1 MNRVDAHGL
10 KIAPELFDFIA
21 KEATPKTGISPDTF
35 WAGLAGIIAKLA
47 PKNRELLAFRD
58 ALQVKIDDWH
68 RTHKGKAFDM
78 NAYTAFLK
86 EIGYLLPE
94 PATKTVETANVDEEI
109 GKICGPQLVVPL
121 TNARYALN
129 AANARWGSLYDAFYG
144 TDAIPHD
151 PSEGGKGY
159 NKARGDKVI
168 AKAKAFLDAAA
179 PLATGSHTDVTS
191 YSVIAGQL
199 AVKLKSGN
207 ATALKSAEQFAGYQ
221 GDAAAPTA
229 ILLVNN
235 GMHIEVK
242 IDRSH
247 VIGKDDPAGVADMM
261 LESAVSTILD
271 MEDSVAAVDAEDKV
285 LVYRNTLGLM
295 DGTLSADFEKGGK
308 TLKRALNAD
317 RVYTTPAGGEL
328 KLHGRSLLLMR
339 NVGHHMYTDAVLDS
353 KGNEIPEGFLD
364 AAVAGLLAIHDLKGN
379 SKTKNSRKGSVYIVK
394 PKMHGPDEVA
404 LTCELFGQVEKAL
417 SLPENTMKVGIMDE
431 ERRTTVNLKAC
442 IQNAS
447 KRICFINTGF
457 LDRTGDEI
465 HTSMEAGPMIRKN
478 DMKAQPWI
486 KAYEDWNVDIGLID
500 GLPGHAQIGKGM
512 WAAPDKMADMLTQK
526 IGHPQAGA
534 TTAWVPSPTA
544 ATLHALHYHQ
554 INVQARQQ
562 ELTKGGPRA
571 KLSDILTIPVSQSN
585 WAPDDVKQEIDNN
598 CQGILGYVVRWIDQ
612 GVGCSKVPDIHDVGL
627 MEDRATLRISSQ
639 HLANWLHQGVITKDQ
654 VMESL
659 KRMAVVV
666 DKQNAGDALYK
677 PMAPRSTALPSRRPA
692 ISCSRGASSRTATPS
707 SSCTPAAR
715 RRRQQAE
722 GSGLSPVRASRR
734 PHHFQ
739 ELADLELERT
749 ALLRQRAGEIMDL
762 FGRRLGAS

>member
-1 MNRVDAHGL
+1 MKRVDAHGL
-10 KIAPELFDFIA
+10 KIAPVLFDFIE
-21 KEATPKTGISPDTF
+21 KEAAPKTGISPDAF
-35 WAGLAGIIAKLA
+35 WAGLAAIVRKLA
-47 PKNRELLAFRD
+47 PKNRDLLKFRD
-58 ALQVKIDDWH
+58 TLQEKIDAWH
-68 RTHKGKAFDM
+68 RANKGKPVDL

-94 PATKTVETANVDEEI
+94 PATKQVETANIDEEI
-109 GKICGPQLVVPL
+109 GTICGPQLVVPL

-151 PSEGGKGY
+151 PSESGKGFD
-159 NKARGDKVI
+159 KARGDKVI
-168 AKAKAFLDAAA
+168 AKAKSFLDTAA
-179 PLATGSHTDVTS
+179 PLATGNHSDVVG
-191 YSVIAGQL
+191 YSVVAGQL
-199 AVKLKSGN
+199 SAKLKSGN
-207 ATALKSAEQFAGYQ
+207 ATALKTPAQFAGYQ
-221 GDAAAPTA
+221 GNQEAPSA
-229 ILLVNN
+229 VLLVNN
-235 GMHIEVK
+235 GMHVEIK
-242 IDRSH
+242 IDRNH
-247 VIGKDDPAGVADMM
+247 PIGKDDPAGVADMI

-295 DGTLSADFEKGGK
+295 NGTLAADFEKGGK
-308 TLKRALNAD
+308 TMTRSLNAD
-317 RVYTTPAGGEL
+317 RVYKKPDGGEL

-339 NVGHHMYTDAVLDS
+339 NVGHHMYTDAVLDE
-353 KGNEIPEGFLD
+353 KGEEIPEGILD

-379 SKTKNSRKGSVYIVK
+379 SKVRNSRKGSVYIVK

-404 LTCELFGQVEKAL
+404 LTCELFGEVEKVL
-417 SLPENTMKVGIMDE
+417 SLPADTMKVGIMDE

-447 KRICFINTGF
+447 RRIVFINTGF

-478 DMKAQPWI
+478 GMKAQPWI
-486 KAYEDWNVDIGLID
+486 KSYEDWNVDNGLTC

-512 WAAPDKMADMLTQK
+512 WAAPDKMADMLAQK
-526 IGHPQAGA
+526 IGHPSAGA

-554 INVQARQQ
+554 VNVTVRQQ
-562 ELTKGGPRA
+562 ELAKGGPRA

-639 HLANWLHQGVITKDQ
+639 HLANWLHQGVITREQ

-666 DKQNAGDALYK
+666 DKQNAGDPLYK
-677 PMAPRSTALPSRRPA
+677 PMAPAFDGVAFKAACDLVF
-692 ISCSRGASSRTATPS
+692 RGREQPNGYTEFILH
-707 SSCTPAAR
+707 AR
-715 RRRQQAE
+715 RKEAK
-722 GSGLSPVRASRR
+722 A
-734 PHHFQ
+734 
-739 ELADLELERT
+739 
-749 ALLRQRAGEIMDL
+749 AG
-762 FGRRLGAS
+762 

>member
-1 MNRVDAHGL
+1 MNRIDAHGL
-10 KIAPELFDFIA
+10 KIASVLFDFIE
-21 KEATPKTGISPDTF
+21 KEATPNTGIAPDSF
-35 WAGLAGIIAKLA
+35 WAGLAAILRDLTPRNK
-47 PKNRELLAFRD
+47 ELLAVRD
-58 ALQVKIDDWH
+58 TLQARIDDWH
-68 RTHKGKAFDM
+68 RARKGKPFDL

-94 PATKTVETANVDEEI
+94 PATHKVETAPVDEEI

-151 PSEGGKGY
+151 PAETGKGY

-168 AKAKAFLDAAA
+168 AKAKAFLDAAV
-179 PLATGSHTDVTS
+179 PLAAGSHSDVTS
-191 YSVIAGQL
+191 YGVIAGQL

-207 ATALKSAEQFAGYQ
+207 ATALKSNAQFAGFQ
-221 GDAAAPTA
+221 GDPSAPSA
-229 ILLVNN
+229 VLLVNN
-235 GMHIEVK
+235 GMHIEIR

-247 VIGKDDPAGVADMM
+247 IIGKDDPAGVADMI

-271 MEDSVAAVDAEDKV
+271 MEDSVAAVDADDKV
-285 LVYRNTLGLM
+285 LIYRNTLGLM
-295 DGTLSADFEKGGK
+295 NGTLTADFEKGGK
-308 TLKRALNAD
+308 TLTRALNPDRIYQTAD
-317 RVYTTPAGGEL
+317 GKGLT
-328 KLHGRSLLLMR
+328 LHGRSLLLMR
-339 NVGHHMYTDAVLDS
+339 NVGHHMFTDAVLDGS
-353 KGNEIPEGFLD
+353 GAEIPEGLLD
-364 AAVAGLLAIHDLKGN
+364 AAVAGLLAIHDLKGLA
-379 SKTKNSRKGSVYIVK
+379 KTRNSRTGSVYIVK

-404 LTCELFGQVEKAL
+404 LTCELFGRVEKMLA
-417 SLPENTMKVGIMDE
+417 LPENTIKVGIMDE

-442 IQNAS
+442 IENAS

-465 HTSMEAGPMIRKN
+465 HTSMEAGAMIRKN
-478 DMKAQPWI
+478 DMKAQAWI
-486 KAYEDWNVDIGLID
+486 KAYEDWNVDIGLTC

-512 WAAPDKMADMLTQK
+512 WAAPDKMADMLAQK

-554 INVQARQQ
+554 VNVPARQEQ
-562 ELTKGGPRA
+562 LAKAGPRA
-571 KLSDILTIPVSQSN
+571 KLSDILTIPVSKSN

-639 HLANWLHQGVITKDQ
+639 HLANWLHQGVITEAQ

-666 DKQNAGDALYK
+666 DGQNKDDPLYR
-677 PMAPRSTALPSRRPA
+677 PMAPGFDGVAFKAACDLIFKGREQPNGYTEFIL
-692 ISCSRGASSRTATPS
+692 T
-707 SSCTPAAR
+707 AR
-715 RRRQQAE
+715 RREAK
-722 GSGLSPVRASRR
+722 A
-734 PHHFQ
+734 
-739 ELADLELERT
+739 
-749 ALLRQRAGEIMDL
+749 AG
-762 FGRRLGAS
+762 